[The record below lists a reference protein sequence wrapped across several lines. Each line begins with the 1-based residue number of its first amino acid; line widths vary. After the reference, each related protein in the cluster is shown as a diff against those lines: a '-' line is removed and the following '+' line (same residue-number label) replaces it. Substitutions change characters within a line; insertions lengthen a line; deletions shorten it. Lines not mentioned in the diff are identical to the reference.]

1 MSAGK
6 TLSLMSAIAV
16 LIASAGSAFAGDSNG
31 NLQVRVGVTGV
42 LFDDSVRSLR
52 SSSAGD
58 LKAGGADATVP
69 NVVVPTATITYF
81 FNKNLA
87 IEAVCC
93 AAYVQAEGTKGLSS
107 LGKLADAWVLPAVVT
122 LQYRFDRIAG
132 IQPTSVPACS
142 GSTTGAAG
150 ARMRSVRRASPFR
163 TASVLL
169 FRAVSTMTSAEAG
182 R

>member
-6 TLSLMSAIAV
+6 ALSLISTIAV
-16 LIASAGSAFAGDSNG
+16 LIASAGAAFAGDSNG

-132 IQPTSVPACS
+132 IQPYVGAGVQWIHYW
-142 GSTTGAAG
+142 GSRGG
-150 ARMRSVRRASPFR
+150 MRSVRPASPFR